1 MVDRPLIDPRV
12 SAVVVRYNALSETLA
27 CLASLTD
34 PANQPVGGM
43 EVIVVDN
50 ASPEGGLNRLQEDFP
65 QVEVIANQANLGFAK
80 AVNQGAAR
88 ARGDYIFLV
97 NPDCFLTERAVQD
110 LVDWLEANPEAGLVG
125 PRLINHD
132 RSLQTSTYRFPTLTQ
147 SAANLFLF
155 KKLIPVAAVR
165 RLSPVWLAD
174 RFGQFRSHDRPER
187 VDYCTGAA
195 LLIRRSVW
203 QILQGLDEDFFLYY
217 EEKDLCLRAAELGWA
232 TWFNPTA
239 VVGHHIGASSETV
252 PEIAVLARYRSMMVY
267 FAKHQPNRLNK
278 LRMLVKVG
286 ALFRRSLARMR
297 GRAAEAEVWCRV
309 FSLAN
314 RFRSG
319 EIV

>member
-1 MVDRPLIDPRV
+1 M
-12 SAVVVRYNALSETLA
+12 
-27 CLASLTD
+27 
-34 PANQPVGGM
+34 
-43 EVIVVDN
+43 
-50 ASPEGGLNRLQEDFP
+50 
-65 QVEVIANQANLGFAK
+65 VIANQTNLGFAK

-88 ARGDYIFLV
+88 AKGDYIFLV

-125 PRLINHD
+125 PKLINHD
-132 RSLQTSTYRFPTLTQ
+132 HSLQTSTYRFPTLIQ
-147 SAANLFLF
+147 SAAHFFLV
-155 KKLIPVAAVR
+155 KKLLPLEAIRKLGPA
-165 RLSPVWLAD
+165 WLAD
-174 RFGQFRSHDRPER
+174 RFGQFKSHDRPER

-203 QILQGLDEDFFLYY
+203 QALNGLDEEFFLYY

-232 TWFNPTA
+232 TWFNPAA
-239 VVGHHIGASSETV
+239 VVGHHIGASSETA
-252 PEIAVLARYRSMMVY
+252 PEIAVMARYRSMMVY
-267 FAKHQPNRLNK
+267 FAKHQPNRLSR

-286 ALFRRSLARMR
+286 ALFRRSLARLR
-297 GRAAEAEVWCRV
+297 GRATEAEVWGRV